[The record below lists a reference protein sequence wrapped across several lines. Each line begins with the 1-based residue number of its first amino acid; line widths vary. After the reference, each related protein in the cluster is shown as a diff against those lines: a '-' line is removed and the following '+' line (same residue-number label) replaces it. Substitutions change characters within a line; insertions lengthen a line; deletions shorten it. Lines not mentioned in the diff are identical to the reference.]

1 MWLRNPGDLPFDRII
16 NSNSDLPTST
26 LYVDINSPL
35 FGHFHQTL
43 SETAKAGRT
52 SYRIR
57 YRPSLSPSQK
67 PLSISG
73 YGAEFALKR
82 TDYIVIDDRAAEKD
96 KESKQGK
103 DAEDVSFKAE
113 DMDDLRPLSTSEV
126 LGLGIKTS
134 SYILRHENPLE
145 TLEKISQ
152 DFPKHSSSLSRVDP
166 SIDFLDEHR
175 SNRELYLGA
184 GYNVIWMNGLQV
196 DFRQMDAF
204 ALLDKLRHERK
215 LIGSL
220 KDVGFTSQE
229 AVSLI
234 SHVATAQSKTNED
247 VQRYDYRDAQEGGD
261 VILWLNDIEKDKRY
275 EEWPTHSSAVS
286 NPLPSVLCID

>member
-1 MWLRNPGDLPFDRII
+1 M
-16 NSNSDLPTST
+16 
-26 LYVDINSPL
+26 
-35 FGHFHQTL
+35 
-43 SETAKAGRT
+43 
-52 SYRIR
+52 
-57 YRPSLSPSQK
+57 
-67 PLSISG
+67 SISG

-82 TDYIVIDDRAAEKD
+82 TDYIVIDDRTAEKD
-96 KESKQGK
+96 KESKYAK

-113 DMDDLRPLSTSEV
+113 EMDDLKPLSTSEV
-126 LGLGIKTS
+126 LGLGVKTS
-134 SYILRHENPLE
+134 SYIMSQANPLE

-152 DFPKHSSSLSRVDP
+152 DFPKHSSSLARLEP
-166 SIDFLDEHR
+166 STDFLDEHK

-220 KDVGFTSQE
+220 RDAGLTSYE
-229 AVSLI
+229 AISLI
-234 SHVATAQSKTNED
+234 SHVAIAHSKTNEE
-247 VQRYDYRDAQEGGD
+247 VHRYDYRDAQEGGD

-275 EEWPTHSSAVS
+275 EDWPTHTSAVS
-286 NPLPSVLCID
+286 NPAL